1 MAGIFKH
8 SSTMGRSA
16 FSTVASASFG
26 VVTSVVLDAIVIA
39 LFGMSRQT
47 DAYFIAV
54 TVPMLIINILNLQAT
69 RVIQPIFISKRQ
81 THGEQDGWNYANLML
96 TSGTV
101 IVLALCLAGAMSSSF
116 LVRTQTAGAPVNE
129 IWLSARLSMYFFLI
143 LPLYFPIVVM
153 RALLNS
159 LGMFALPG
167 ATKFFENTFKILFVV
182 LLWRKLGV
190 QALALGMLAGAVFQ
204 VGSFYLALRSKGY
217 RFGTDFKLNHPDMRQ
232 AYGLI
237 GYQLSGQVIST
248 AIEMVNNALGSM
260 LGAGNVSALRLAT
273 RIIDSFAGLL
283 PASIVTAAMPNV
295 AASVAARDS
304 EGTKRHLQHGIF
316 LLILITVPLSIWL
329 GLMHRPII
337 SFLYERAKFSAAD
350 TVLVANLMLLMV
362 PYMLLGRILSLLELP
377 FFAAQDTRTP
387 LLGSLMTAV
396 VYIGIAFGLFR
407 SLGIFALPIG
417 RAFAHTASTVFL
429 AYQLRRKSGKLGFWT
444 LRNSASK
451 ICGASLI
458 MGLLIVLGHRLALA
472 APLHGFVGKVFVLAL
487 PSALG
492 TAGLLVSLFALG
504 VSDPLMFGK
513 LVPYFNK
520 RS

>member
-1 MAGIFKH
+1 
-8 SSTMGRSA
+8 MGKNA
-16 FSTVASASFG
+16 FLTIASASLG

-54 TVPMLIINILNLQAT
+54 TLPMLIINILNLQAT
-69 RVIQPIFISKRQ
+69 RVVQPLFISKRQ
-81 THGEQDGWNYANLML
+81 TLGLQEGWNYANLMM
-96 TSGTV
+96 SGGTI
-101 IVLALCLAGAMSSSF
+101 IVLALALTGAMSSSL
-116 LVRTQTAGAPVNE
+116 LVRAQTAGASPNE
-129 IWLSARLSMYFFLI
+129 IWLSARLSIYFFLI

-153 RALLNS
+153 RAMLNS

-167 ATKFFENTFKILFVV
+167 ATKFFENIFKILFVV
-182 LLWRKLGV
+182 LLWRNLGI
-190 QALALGMLAGAVFQ
+190 QALALGMFAGAVFQ
-204 VGSFYLALRSKGY
+204 VGTFYFALRTKGF
-217 RFGTDFKLNHPDMRQ
+217 RFKTNIALKHPDMRQ

-237 GYQLSGQVIST
+237 GYQLSGQLLGT
-248 AIEMVNNALGSM
+248 GIEMVNNVFGSM

-283 PASIVTAAMPNV
+283 PASIVTAAMPHV
-295 AASVAARDS
+295 AESVAARDS
-304 EGTKRHLQHGIF
+304 EATKRHLQQGIY

-377 FFAAQDTRTP
+377 FFASQDTRTP
-387 LLGSLMTAV
+387 LVGSIMTAV
-396 VYIGIAFGLFR
+396 VYIAIALGLQG

-417 RAFAHTASTVFL
+417 RAFAHSASSMFLVF
-429 AYQLRRKSGKLGFWT
+429 QLRRKSGKLGLWT
-444 LRNSASK
+444 LREPTAK

-458 MGLLIVLGHRLALA
+458 MGMLIVVGHHLALA
-472 APLHGFVGKVFVLAL
+472 VHLQGFAEKVFVLAL

-492 TAGLLVSLFALG
+492 TAGLLFSLFALG

-513 LVPYFNK
+513 LAPYFQR